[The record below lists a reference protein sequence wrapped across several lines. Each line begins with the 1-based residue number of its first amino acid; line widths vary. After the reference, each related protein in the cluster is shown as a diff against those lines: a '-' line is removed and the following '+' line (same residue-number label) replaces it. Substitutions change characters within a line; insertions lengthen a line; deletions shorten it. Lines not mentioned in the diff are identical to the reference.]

1 MVFFETLSIVAG
13 YLVAVLTILVVVLL
27 AIARLGNRP
36 GSPPGHS
43 AGPQRSSFFGNF
55 H

>member
-13 YLVAVLTILVVVLL
+13 YLVAVMTILVIVLL
-27 AIARLGNRP
+27 GIARLGNRL
-36 GSPPGHS
+36 GSPPRQS
-43 AGPQRSSFFGNF
+43 TGPQRSSFFGNF